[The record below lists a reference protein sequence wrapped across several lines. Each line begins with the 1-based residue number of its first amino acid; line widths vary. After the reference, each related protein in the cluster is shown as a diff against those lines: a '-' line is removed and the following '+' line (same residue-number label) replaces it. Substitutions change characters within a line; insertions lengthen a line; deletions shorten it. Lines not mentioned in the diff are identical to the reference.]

1 MTLKAVLYAASK
13 LFVLVLPMDLG
24 LALLGANK
32 DPLLLEMLSLSP
44 AGSIMQL
51 SQLAYFALVLVAFL
65 GSLRNILLEVHGLTR
80 RRASLALVVCFG
92 VILGVLVGLKALQQG

>member
-32 DPLLLEMLSLSP
+32 DPFLLAMLPLSP
-44 AGSIMQL
+44 AVPHATLSIDL
-51 SQLAYFALVLVAFL
+51 LCVGPGCIFRLA
-65 GSLRNILLEVHGLTR
+65 S
-80 RRASLALVVCFG
+80 
-92 VILGVLVGLKALQQG
+92 